1 MCDSVRVRMTTEH
14 RRRNWLILLASLA
27 AIGIYAYST
36 IEIEPRPVA
45 RRSGGVAE
53 IEALA
58 KLKNPNLLFIVV
70 DTLRASRMSAFG
82 YERETTPFLSKL
94 AASGIRFGH
103 NLSQSSWTKS
113 SMASMWTALT
123 PLHIGITRFDQS
135 LSDDVKMPAE
145 ILAEAGFK
153 TVGLYRNGWVNPSFG
168 FDQGFEKY
176 YRPLPGYQDPQIKRM
191 RPNADSSSNDE
202 SVIADA
208 IEFLRIHGK
217 TSRWFLYLHMM
228 DVHEYTYDQES
239 ALFGNG
245 VSDLYDNSILREDW
259 LISTLHEYLEKQ
271 KLLDNTIVVVLSDH
285 GEAFGERGFEGH
297 ARELFPETTTTPVI
311 LSLPFALKSGIE
323 LKERTSNMDVWP
335 TLFEL
340 IGVENPASDLDG
352 HSRRD
357 EILAAAS
364 RIAADDSRE
373 DSREDSQ
380 ESEEPMVAFLDENWG
395 TPGGEPMPAV
405 SVAEG
410 KFQYVSGTGLG
421 GRKYEVLLSTDDDQ
435 KTNQIAA
442 NPEVAETL
450 RKQAESVLAQ
460 KSIFESKVI
469 QLDRMQLDQLRA
481 LGYQLP

>member
-1 MCDSVRVRMTTEH
+1 MTTVH
-14 RRRNWLILLASLA
+14 RSRKLLLLLASLA

-36 IEIEPRPVA
+36 IEIEPGPVA
-45 RRSGGVAE
+45 RPIGGAAE

-58 KLKNPNLLFIVV
+58 QRDDTNVLFIVV

-82 YERETTPFLSKL
+82 YERDTTPFLSKL
-94 AASGIRFGH
+94 SASGIRFGR

-113 SMASMWTALT
+113 SMASMWTSRT
-123 PLHIGITRFDQS
+123 PLHIGISRFDQS
-135 LSDDVKMPAE
+135 ISDDVTMPAE

-176 YRPLPGYQDPQIKRM
+176 YRPMPGYQDPQIRRM
-191 RPNADSSSNDE
+191 RPNADAASNDE
-202 SVIADA
+202 SVMSDA

-217 TSRWFLYLHMM
+217 TSRWFLYLHLM

-245 VSDLYDNSILREDW
+245 VADLYDNSILREDW
-259 LISTLHEYLEKQ
+259 LISTLYEYLEKQ
-271 KLLDNTIVVVLSDH
+271 NLLDKTIIAVLSDH

-323 LKERTSNMDVWP
+323 LETRTSNMDVWP
-335 TLFEL
+335 TLFDL
-340 IGVENPASDLDG
+340 IGVSEPTAELDG
-352 HSRRD
+352 RSRRD
-357 EILAAAS
+357 AILAAA
-364 RIAADDSRE
+364 RGTAADGSADGAPDAE
-373 DSREDSQ
+373 ESQ
-380 ESEEPMVAFLDENWG
+380 VAFLDENWG

-405 SVAEG
+405 SVAQG

-421 GRKYEVLLSTDDDQ
+421 GRRYEVLLSSDDDQ
-435 KTNQIAA
+435 KANQIAA
-442 NPEVAETL
+442 NPEVAEKL
-450 RKQAESVLAQ
+450 RKQAEQVLAQ
-460 KSIFESKVI
+460 KATFESKVI

>member
-1 MCDSVRVRMTTEH
+1 MTTEH

-27 AIGIYAYST
+27 ALAVYAYST
-36 IEIEPRPVA
+36 VEIEPAPVA
-45 RRSGGVAE
+45 RRSGGAAE

-58 KLKNPNLLFIVV
+58 QRKDTNLLFIVV

-94 AASGIRFGH
+94 AASGIRFGR

-113 SMASMWTALT
+113 SMASMWTGLT
-123 PLHIGITRFDQS
+123 PPHIGITRFDQS
-135 LSDDVKMPAE
+135 ISDDVKMPAE

-153 TVGLYRNGWVNPSFG
+153 TVGLYRNGWVNASFG

-176 YRPLPGYQDPQIKRM
+176 YRPMPGYQDPQIRRM
-191 RPNADSSSNDE
+191 RPNADFSSNDE

-217 TSRWFLYLHMM
+217 TSRWFLYLHLM

-245 VSDLYDNSILREDW
+245 VADLYDNSILREDW

-271 KLLDNTIVVVLSDH
+271 KLLDNTIIVVLSDH
-285 GEAFGERGFEGH
+285 GEAFGERGYEGH

-311 LSLPFALKSGIE
+311 ISLPFALNPGIE
-323 LKERTSNMDVWP
+323 LKTRTSNMDIWP

-340 IGVENPASDLDG
+340 IGVRNPASDLDG
-352 HSRRD
+352 HSRRAA
-357 EILAAAS
+357 ILAAA
-364 RIAADDSRE
+364 RGIAADDLS
-373 DSREDSQ
+373 

-405 SVAEG
+405 SIAEG
-410 KFQYVSGTGLG
+410 KFQYISGTGMT
-421 GRKYEVLLSTDDDQ
+421 GRKFEVLLSADDDQ
-435 KTNQIAA
+435 KSNQIAA
-442 NPEVAETL
+442 NPEVAEKL

-460 KSIFESKVI
+460 KFLFEPKVI
-469 QLDRMQLDQLRA
+469 ELDRMQLDQLRA